1 MTKIDRLIGQK
12 GLHDFCFRRVYNLGQ
27 NKMEQQTPIPPPPN
41 QGSLIWGG
49 SGGTNF
55 PSILSQIVVCCHEAS
70 LTAETKKAYSKWTQN
85 RKYFRQAIFRDKNKF
100 PYALINLIQISKTKG
115 LCLHF
120 YNFPEFFERFNT
132 PKSIGLYLLSIR
144 LYRVS
149 NRFYI
154 FKRSWLLDRELP
166 YSLKT
171 ISVHVFLF
179 EIFFCAALGRK
190 KNN

>member
-1 MTKIDRLIGQK
+1 MKLFCVICCYGWQRWTTTENWKKGYLLMPWLQKSSKNK
-12 GLHDFCFRRVYNLGQ
+12 GLDR
-27 NKMEQQTPIPPPPN
+27 QTDSSLRKDCMTSASEECTILDRIKWNSKPPFPPPPN

-120 YNFPEFFERFNT
+120 YNFPEFFN
-132 PKSIGLYLLSIR
+132 G
-144 LYRVS
+144 
-149 NRFYI
+149 
-154 FKRSWLLDRELP
+154 
-166 YSLKT
+166 
-171 ISVHVFLF
+171 SVPQKV
-179 EIFFCAALGRK
+179 
-190 KNN
+190 